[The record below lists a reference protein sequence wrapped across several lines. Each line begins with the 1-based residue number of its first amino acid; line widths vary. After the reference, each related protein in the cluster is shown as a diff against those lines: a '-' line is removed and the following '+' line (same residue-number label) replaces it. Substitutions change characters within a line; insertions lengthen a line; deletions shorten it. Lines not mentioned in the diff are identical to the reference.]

1 MATGAVGDE
10 AAAATGAAPARTLT
24 FLDLPIEA
32 QSEILS
38 HVSVPDCSV
47 SSGPPSARHLA
58 DPAQCSQ
65 SDLICVALVSK
76 HFHELASSLLYR
88 NFHIIFP
95 DDDDLGFDS
104 PIDGLAGGLDTFT
117 TSEYNYA
124 KHLKDISMDTLSAG
138 NKGEHSYQSYL
149 YSASCG
155 KFLNTLLYLT
165 LRKAKSL
172 EAFRLVASART
183 IRSTANMRA

>member
-1 MATGAVGDE
+1 MQVTQPSC
-10 AAAATGAAPARTLT
+10 TAR
-24 FLDLPIEA
+24 
-32 QSEILS
+32 
-38 HVSVPDCSV
+38 
-47 SSGPPSARHLA
+47 PSANQT
-58 DPAQCSQ
+58 QCSQ

-76 HFHELASSLLYR
+76 HFHELASSFLYR

-95 DDDDLGFDS
+95 DDDDINFDS

-124 KHLKDISMDTLSAG
+124 KHLKDVSMDTLSSG
-138 NKGEHSYQSYL
+138 VKGEHSYQSYL

-165 LRKAKSL
+165 LRKATAL
-172 EAFRLVASART
+172 EAFRFVPPPFLLSPYIPNART
-183 IRSTANMRA
+183 DGTYGLSSAGRCIENCTGSSR